1 MNYILLFTILIAII
15 FLISEFKRIKKYNYF
30 LLRKNNAL
38 LVLLR
43 NKDLITKDDM
53 KFVDEV
59 VKNENKPIVSY
70 LKNPLEPFF

>member
-1 MNYILLFTILIAII
+1 MNYLLFFAILATVI
-15 FLISEFKRIKKYNYF
+15 FSVSGFKRINKYNRF

-53 KFVDEV
+53 SFVDEV
-59 VKNENKPIVSY
+59 VKNEDKPIISY
-70 LKNPLEPFF
+70 LKNPLEPF